1 MPLFK
6 KVACFTDIHFGLKS
20 NSSTHNQDCEDF
32 VDWFISEAKEEG
44 CDTCIFLGDWHHNR
58 NTINLTT
65 LDSSLRC
72 LEKLGA
78 AFDQFFWFPGN
89 HDLFYKDK
97 RDIHSSAF
105 GRHIPGVTVV
115 DRVTTLDD
123 VTLVPW
129 LVGDEWKSMKDL
141 KSRYV
146 FGHFELPSFYMNAM
160 VQMPDHGELQR
171 SDLSSP
177 EYVFSGHFHKRQH
190 NGNVVYIGNAFPH
203 NFADTWDDER
213 GMMFMEWGGVPQY
226 RSWPDAP
233 KFRSLKLSRL
243 IEEKDTLM
251 KSKMYLKVNLDID
264 ISFEEANFIKET
276 FVKEH
281 DVREI
286 SLIQDKDNVDILI
299 EDQTDAKFESVD
311 QIVTEQLVNIE
322 SDSFDKSTLLE
333 IYNNL

>member
-1 MPLFK
+1 
-6 KVACFTDIHFGLKS
+6 
-20 NSSTHNQDCEDF
+20 
-32 VDWFISEAKEEG
+32 
-44 CDTCIFLGDWHHNR
+44 
-58 NTINLTT
+58 
-65 LDSSLRC
+65 
-72 LEKLGA
+72 
-78 AFDQFFWFPGN
+78 
-89 HDLFYKDK
+89 
-97 RDIHSSAF
+97 
-105 GRHIPGVTVV
+105 
-115 DRVTTLDD
+115 
-123 VTLVPW
+123 
-129 LVGDEWKSMKDL
+129 
-141 KSRYV
+141 
-146 FGHFELPSFYMNAM
+146 
-160 VQMPDHGELQR
+160 
-171 SDLSSP
+171 
-177 EYVFSGHFHKRQH
+177 
-190 NGNVVYIGNAFPH
+190 
-203 NFADTWDDER
+203 
-213 GMMFMEWGGVPQY
+213 MEWGGVPQY
-226 RSWPDAP
+226 RNWPDAP